1 LDQIESCGDGFK
13 SKVTKVE
20 GWKWRIGQRVRAQGF
35 KSMRPTRSTSVATPI
50 SVRKLPLDPFHP
62 TVTLPPMR
70 RVLAALLL
78 FCVGILIPAS
88 ASPVRICF
96 LELGLNSFQADS
108 KCCSDCSQGTEQPD
122 PCCHDLEKL
131 PDSPAPQLPVE
142 LPAAV
147 ITDVLACLSP
157 APAMTQM
164 RKTCFPVSA
173 PIRGPTSP
181 AAYRAVLGIWRL

>member
-1 LDQIESCGDGFK
+1 
-13 SKVTKVE
+13 
-20 GWKWRIGQRVRAQGF
+20 
-35 KSMRPTRSTSVATPI
+35 M
-50 SVRKLPLDPFHP
+50 
-62 TVTLPPMR
+62 
-70 RVLAALLL
+70 LAALLL

-96 LELGLNSFQADS
+96 LEFELNSSQADS
-108 KCCSDCSQGTEQPD
+108 KCCSDCSKGTEKPD

-131 PDSPAPQLPVE
+131 PDSGVPQDPVE

-147 ITDVLACLSP
+147 ITDVPASLCLTP
-157 APAMTQM
+157 VTAPMCL
-164 RKTCFPVSA
+164 RHFPVSA

>member
-1 LDQIESCGDGFK
+1 
-13 SKVTKVE
+13 
-20 GWKWRIGQRVRAQGF
+20 
-35 KSMRPTRSTSVATPI
+35 
-50 SVRKLPLDPFHP
+50 
-62 TVTLPPMR
+62 MR

-96 LELGLNSFQADS
+96 LELEMNSNQANS
-108 KCCSDCSQGTEQPD
+108 RCCTDCSQGTEQPD

-131 PDSPAPQLPVE
+131 PDSQAPVLRVE
-142 LPAAV
+142 LPAAM
-147 ITDVLACLSP
+147 ITDVPAGLCP
-157 APAMTQM
+157 APVMIA
-164 RKTCFPVSA
+164 RNSRGCFPESA